1 MPVLVSF
8 CPEDDTASHGAI
20 TVFVADVVEE
30 YAASFDE
37 VLEPI
42 TVREPPPWG
51 QRDRWGES
59 IQAGAPIVAM
69 VTPAFSRD
77 TDRVAEAVG
86 LSGGDVADPTGRVVL
101 LPWERIDEPTEGAI
115 PTLSRIAPDSEQ
127 YAEAVRGVAYWVRGV
142 IETITANRP
151 AAVEL
156 SHHDTHVTERGVAGQ
171 ELAFAARQYSRLSAQ
186 ILHNG
191 TILDVVSAAIFD
203 GLESV
208 LGSRWDLL
216 DAPGVCDLAV
226 DLSPRV
232 AESKIASR
240 TMVRS
245 WKEAL
250 RVLRRMYRLAEDADY
265 HPFRDH
271 IKVMLWDLAEALDVR
286 VDAQTL
292 TELQFG
298 AATQGEL
305 RPAFRALLRNAHARQ
320 RVRAGA
326 LYCLAY
332 IGEEVPEPDEYS
344 NPDALRRPKRGKGHR
359 KGASAPGA
367 SSHAPDAPSE

>member
-1 MPVLVSF
+1 LVSF
-8 CPEDDTASHGAI
+8 CPEDDSASQGAI
-20 TVFVADVVEE
+20 TTFISDVVDE
-30 YAASFDE
+30 YAASFGE
-37 VLEPI
+37 TVEPI
-42 TVREPPPWG
+42 TEREPPPWG
-51 QRDRWGES
+51 QRDRWGEALH
-59 IQAGAPIVAM
+59 AGAPIVAM

-77 TDRVAEAVG
+77 TDRVAEVVG
-86 LSGGDVADPTGRVVL
+86 LSGGEMADPTGRVVL
-101 LPWERIDEPTEGAI
+101 LPWERVDEPTEDAI
-115 PTLSRIAPDSEQ
+115 PTLQRIPPDSEQ

-142 IETITANRP
+142 IETITAHRP
-151 AAVEL
+151 AAAEL
-156 SHHDTHVTERGVAGQ
+156 SRGDTHVAALGTVGQ

-186 ILHNG
+186 ILHNAA
-191 TILDVVSAAIFD
+191 ILDGVSVAIFD

-208 LGSRWDLL
+208 LGSRWDIL
-216 DAPGVCDLAV
+216 DVPGVCDVAV

-240 TMVRS
+240 TMLRS

-250 RVLRRMYRLAEDADY
+250 RMLRHMYHLAEDADY
-265 HPFRDH
+265 HPFRER

-298 AATQGEL
+298 AVAHGDL

-320 RVRAGA
+320 KVRAGA

-332 IGEEVPEPDEYS
+332 IGEVVPEPDEYS
-344 NPDALRRPKRGKGHR
+344 NPEALRRPKRGKGHR
-359 KGASAPGA
+359 TRAGAAPGA
-367 SSHAPDAPSE
+367 SFHAPGAASA